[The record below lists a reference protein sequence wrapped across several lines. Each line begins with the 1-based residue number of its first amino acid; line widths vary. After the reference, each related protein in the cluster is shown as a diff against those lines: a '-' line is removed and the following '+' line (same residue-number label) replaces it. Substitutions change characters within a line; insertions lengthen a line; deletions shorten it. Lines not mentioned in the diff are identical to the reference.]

1 MKRSIILILCL
12 LLLSSCASAPE
23 GGSGQRDMPD
33 GYEEKLGQ
41 LSPLSLPELPLK
53 ELPELDEAME
63 YINRLSPE
71 NSRAYLR
78 ALLEYLSFMSEGG
91 QQEVLKESF
100 DAFASGQKLLPLES
114 WEIGFENTLQMN
126 TACNQ
131 KYFAQIYAE
140 IEVSYDPSKTQNESS
155 AVEQFFLSAQDA
167 LKSNV
172 VGYYRL
178 AGVEIVYRGK
188 EGSYRNDRRE
198 SYTSQASSKNELYDA
213 IAWQPEGEKEAQTTA
228 YDFVSSLDKELFGGS
243 QSFYTSDNLKELME
257 ERGLEESWNKQ
268 IFLSHFGIKD
278 GALYIGVEICSPMTD
293 GYEEALRQRFAQL
306 VENLKAG
313 SGEYIAQNGLE
324 NALVDINF
332 LGTGGR
338 LSFEYGL

>member
-1 MKRSIILILCL
+1 M
-12 LLLSSCASAPE
+12 
-23 GGSGQRDMPD
+23 
-33 GYEEKLGQ
+33 
-41 LSPLSLPELPLK
+41 SPAE
-53 ELPELDEAME
+53 
-63 YINRLSPE
+63 
-71 NSRAYLR
+71 
-78 ALLEYLSFMSEGG
+78 

-100 DAFASGQKLLPLES
+100 DAFAESQNILPLES
-114 WEIGFENTLQMN
+114 WEISFEDTLELN
-126 TACNQ
+126 RLYNE
-131 KYFAQIYAE
+131 KRFEQIYAD
-140 IEVSYDPSKTQNESS
+140 IEVSYDPENEDISDES
-155 AVEQFFLSAQDA
+155 AAVEQFFLSARDA

-178 AGVEIVYRGK
+178 AGVEVVYQSK

-198 SYTSQASSKNELYDA
+198 SYTSQASNKNELYDA
-213 IAWQPEGEKEAQTTA
+213 IAWQPEGEREAQAAA

-243 QSFYTSDNLKELME
+243 QSFYTSDNLKELLE

-278 GALYIGVEICSPMTD
+278 GALYIGVEICSALPD
-293 GYEEALRQRFAQL
+293 EAAGSLEQRFAQL

>member
-1 MKRSIILILCL
+1 MQRSIILILCL

-23 GGSGQRDMPD
+23 EGSGQRDMPD

-53 ELPELDEAME
+53 ELPGLDEAME

-78 ALLEYLSFMSEGG
+78 ALLEYLSFMSESE
-91 QQEVLKESF
+91 QQKVMKESF

-140 IEVSYDPSKTQNESS
+140 IEVSYDPSETQNESA
-155 AVEQFFLSAQDA
+155 AVEQFFLSARDA
-167 LKSNV
+167 LKSSV

-178 AGVEIVYRGK
+178 AGVEIVYRSK

-198 SYTSQASSKNELYDA
+198 SYTSGGTNRSGLYDE
-213 IAWQPEGEKEAQTTA
+213 IAWQPEGEREAQTIA
-228 YDFVSSLDKELFGGS
+228 YDFVWGLDKELFG
-243 QSFYTSDNLKELME
+243 
-257 ERGLEESWNKQ
+257 ESGIYLTYGRQ
-268 IFLSHFGIKD
+268 IFLTRFGIKD

>member
-140 IEVSYDPSKTQNESS
+140 IEVYYDPSETQKESA
-155 AVEQFFLSAQDA
+155 AVEQFFLSARDA
-167 LKSNV
+167 LKSSV

-178 AGVEIVYRGK
+178 AGVEIVYRSK

-198 SYTSQASSKNELYDA
+198 SYTWGGTNRDLLYDE
-213 IAWQPEGEKEAQTTA
+213 IAWQPEGEKEAQTIA
-228 YDFVSSLDKELFGGS
+228 YDFVWGLDKELFG
-243 QSFYTSDNLKELME
+243 
-257 ERGLEESWNKQ
+257 ESGIYLSYGRQ
-268 IFLSHFGIKD
+268 IFLTRFGIKD
-278 GALYIGVEICSPMTD
+278 GRLYIGLSSHSPLPQGVKGSLD
-293 GYEEALRQRFAQL
+293 ERFSQL
-306 VENLKAG
+306 VNDIKKEERANY
-313 SGEYIAQNGLE
+313 YIEQNGLE
-324 NALVDINF
+324 GAVIEVDDC
-332 LGTGGR
+332 GR
-338 LSFEYGL
+338 KEAYEYVF

>member
-1 MKRSIILILCL
+1 MKRVLVFTLCALML
-12 LLLSSCASAPE
+12 LLPAC
-23 GGSGQRDMPD
+23 SGEN
-33 GYEEKLGQ
+33 EEKGQ
-41 LSPLSLPELPLK
+41 GQTLSLPELPLK

-63 YINRLSPE
+63 YINGLDQSACGE
-71 NSRAYLR
+71 YVT
-78 ALLEYLSFMSEGG
+78 ALLEYLCQMSPAE

-100 DAFASGQKLLPLES
+100 DAFAGSQNILPLES
-114 WEIGFENTLQMN
+114 WEISFEDTLELN
-126 TACNQ
+126 RLYNE
-131 KYFAQIYAE
+131 KRFEQIYAD
-140 IEVSYDPSKTQNESS
+140 IEVSYDPENEDISDES
-155 AVEQFFLSAQDA
+155 AAVEQFFLSARDA

-178 AGVEIVYRGK
+178 AGVDIVYRD
-188 EGSYRNDRRE
+188 EGGNHRNDRSE
-198 SYTSQASSKNELYDA
+198 SYTSQASSKNELYEA

-278 GALYIGVEICSPMTD
+278 GALYIGVEICSALPD
-293 GYEEALRQRFAQL
+293 EAAGSLEQRFAQL
-306 VENLKAG
+306 VENIKAG
-313 SGEYIAQNGLE
+313 SGGYISQNGLE
-324 NALVDINF
+324 KAVVDINYI
-332 LGTGGR
+332 GTGGR

>member
-41 LSPLSLPELPLK
+41 LSPLSLPELPLT
-53 ELPELDEAME
+53 ELPGLDEAME

-178 AGVEIVYRGK
+178 AGVDIIYRS
-188 EGSYRNDRRE
+188 EDGSHRNDRQE
-198 SYTSQASSKNELYDA
+198 SYTSQASNKNELYDA

-268 IFLSHFGIKD
+268 IFLSHFGIKE

-293 GYEEALRQRFAQL
+293 GYEESLKQRFAQL
-306 VENLKAG
+306 VESLKTG
-313 SGEYIAQNGLE
+313 SGEYITQNGLE

-332 LGTGGR
+332 LGTGGS

>member
-1 MKRSIILILCL
+1 MKKALVFTLCALML
-12 LLLSSCASAPE
+12 LLPAC
-23 GGSGQRDMPD
+23 SGEN
-33 GYEEKLGQ
+33 EEKGQ
-41 LSPLSLPELPLK
+41 GQTLSLPELPLK
-53 ELPELDEAME
+53 ELPGLDEAME
-63 YINRLSPE
+63 YINGLDQSACGE
-71 NSRAYLR
+71 YVT
-78 ALLEYLSFMSEGG
+78 ALLECLCQMSPAE

-100 DAFASGQKLLPLES
+100 DAFAECQNILPLES
-114 WEIGFENTLQMN
+114 WEISFEDTLELN
-126 TACNQ
+126 RLYNE
-131 KYFAQIYAE
+131 KRFEQIYAD
-140 IEVSYDPSKTQNESS
+140 IEVSYDPENEDISDES
-155 AVEQFFLSAQDA
+155 AAVEQFFLSARDA

-178 AGVEIVYRGK
+178 AGVDIIYRSEDGAH
-188 EGSYRNDRRE
+188 RNDRQE

-213 IAWQPEGEKEAQTTA
+213 IAWQPEGEKEAQTIA
-228 YDFVSSLDKELFGGS
+228 YDFVSALDKELFGEG

-257 ERGLEESWNKQ
+257 ERGLEESWNNQ
-268 IFLSHFGIKD
+268 IFLSHFGIKG

-293 GYEEALRQRFAQL
+293 GYEEALRQRFAQP

-332 LGTGGR
+332 LGAGGR

>member
-1 MKRSIILILCL
+1 MKKALVFTLCALML
-12 LLLSSCASAPE
+12 LLPAC
-23 GGSGQRDMPD
+23 SGENED
-33 GYEEKLGQ
+33 KGQ
-41 LSPLSLPELPLK
+41 GQTLSLPELPLK
-53 ELPELDEAME
+53 ELPGLDEAME
-63 YINRLSPE
+63 YIKGLDQGSG
-71 NSRAYLR
+71 AQYVT
-78 ALLEYLSFMSEGG
+78 ALLEYLCQMSPAE

-100 DAFASGQKLLPLES
+100 DAFAESQNILPLES
-114 WEIGFENTLQMN
+114 WEISFEDTLELNRLYNEKQ
-126 TACNQ
+126 
-131 KYFAQIYAE
+131 FEQIYAD
-140 IEVSYDPSKTQNESS
+140 IEVRYDPENEDISDES
-155 AVEQFFLSAQDA
+155 AAVEQFFLSARDA

-178 AGVEIVYRGK
+178 AGVDIIYRS
-188 EGSYRNDRRE
+188 EDGSHRNDRQE
-198 SYTSQASSKNELYDA
+198 SYTSQASNKNELYDA

-228 YDFVSSLDKELFGGS
+228 YDFVSSLDKELFGEG

-268 IFLSHFGIKD
+268 IFLSHFGIKE

-313 SGEYIAQNGLE
+313 FGEYIAQNGLE
-324 NALVDINF
+324 KAVVDINYI
-332 LGTGGR
+332 GTGGR